1 MKWQELV
8 ISSDH
13 LYLFKINAY
22 IHYTKSV
29 IPSNQKQI
37 NYTMNKINANIRNS
51 NVLLKRKRFVHLI
64 RFHTYKSIDKITTR
78 LNPKGVGLTIADWRP
93 VISSMM
99 PNVTFYNLRY
109 PEYNIMDLNQIPDN
123 SVDVFYSEM
132 ILEHIDNPQKAIDET
147 YRILKP
153 GGIAIHTTVFL
164 MPYHP
169 CPRDLYRFS
178 PDLLADMH
186 NKFTQTYTGGNGN
199 WRTLLVLLLRLSRF
213 PVSYRWGGLPGLL
226 LRGNDPKYMITTW
239 VVAQK

>member
-1 MKWQELV
+1 MHAIKTIITNNKRL
-8 ISSDH
+8 
-13 LYLFKINAY
+13 
-22 IHYTKSV
+22 TK
-29 IPSNQKQI
+29 QK
-37 NYTMNKINANIRNS
+37 S
-51 NVLLKRKRFVHLI
+51 FVHLI
-64 RFHTYKSIDKITTR
+64 RFHTYKSIENVVKK
-78 LNPKGVGLTIADWRP
+78 LQPKGIGLTIADWRP
-93 VISSMM
+93 VINGMM
-99 PNVTFYNLRY
+99 PDVTFYNLRY
-109 PEYNIMDLNQIPDN
+109 PEYNIMDMSKIPDN

-132 ILEHIDNPQKAIDET
+132 ILEHIDDPQKAIDES

-186 NKFTQTYTGGNGN
+186 NRYTKTYTGGNGN

-226 LRGNDPKYMITTW
+226 LRGDDPKYMITTW